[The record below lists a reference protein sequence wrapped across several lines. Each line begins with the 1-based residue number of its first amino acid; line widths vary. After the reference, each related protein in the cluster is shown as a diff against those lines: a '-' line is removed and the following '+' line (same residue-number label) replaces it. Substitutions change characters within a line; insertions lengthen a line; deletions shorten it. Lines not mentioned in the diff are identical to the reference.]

1 MKALKTFYAANR
13 EKWRT
18 WLQRNH
24 KTETE
29 VWLIYYKKAS
39 GRPRVS
45 YDDAVEEALC
55 FGWVD
60 SLVKRIDDE
69 KFAQKFTP
77 RKNHSKWS
85 EHNKR
90 RARAMIA
97 QGKMTDAG
105 LAVIGRGVLDSSVDQ
120 VARTVPDRRRFDTVP
135 EFIQK
140 ALSRNKKARE
150 YFEKLAPSHRRHY
163 IGWISMAKRPETQQR
178 RLAEAIELLAQNK
191 KLGLK

>member
-1 MKALKTFYAANR
+1 LKRLKTFYAANR
-13 EKWRT
+13 DEWRM
-18 WLQRNH
+18 WLQRHHN
-24 KTETE
+24 TETE
-29 VWLIYYKKAS
+29 VWLIYYKKTSA
-39 GRPRVS
+39 RPRVP

-77 RKNHSKWS
+77 RKNRQKWS
-85 EHNKR
+85 DHNKK

-105 LAVIGRGVLDSSVDQ
+105 LTVIGKGVLDSDQ
-120 VARTVPDRRRFDTVP
+120 DAAERKRPDRQRYDTVPDFV
-135 EFIQK
+135 QK
-140 ALSRNKKARE
+140 ALNRNKKARD
-150 YFEKLAPSHRRHY
+150 YFEKLAPSYRRHY
-163 IGWISMAKRPETQQR
+163 IGWITMAKRPETRQR
-178 RLAEAIELLAQNK
+178 RLAEAVELLAQNK